1 MSTNLS
7 SLKEQMFAIHIID
20 QGISLHSEKFS
31 DFLNIDDVLVFG
43 FISALHSYT
52 YSLGDE
58 EVLSMDFGNAKF
70 LFRSLHDK
78 RLLVVIMKNSL
89 LQEQEQAMLNELA
102 TRYEF
107 IVSNKDISEIQS
119 LIDVKERLIP
129 LELVVEMR
137 RKGEK
142 KISSELISDAILI
155 PPPPITLTIPE
166 VKVEQFYLEGLVN
179 EEFLTETIM
188 DQIKKA
194 LSNFFLGYKKL
205 FIGLFV
211 IAKNNNLVT
220 FVFSRKPIDEIYPLI
235 QTVLA
240 NPIIRDKTL
249 DTDHDTPQKIEI
261 ENQKLWFLTNTVSK
275 HATRTVLFSLS
286 REELSSML
294 PHLRR
299 IMYFLKK
306 II

>member
-1 MSTNLS
+1 MSSNLL

-20 QGISLHSEKFS
+20 QGISLHSENFS

-52 YSLGDE
+52 YSIGDE
-58 EVLSMDFGNAKF
+58 EVLSMDFGKAKF
-70 LFRSLHDK
+70 LFKSLHDK
-78 RLLVVIMKNSL
+78 RLLVVIMKDSL
-89 LQEQEQAMLNELA
+89 PQEQEQAMLNELA

-119 LIDVKERLIP
+119 IIDVKERLIP

-137 RKGEK
+137 RKGERK
-142 KISSELISDAILI
+142 MSSGLISDEILI
-155 PPPPITLTIPE
+155 PPPLTLTIPE

-179 EEFLTETIM
+179 EEHLTETIT

-205 FIGLFV
+205 LMGLFV
-211 IAKNNNLVT
+211 IAKKNNLVT
-220 FVFSRKPIDEIYPLI
+220 FIFSRKPIDEIYPLI
-235 QTVLA
+235 QNVLA
-240 NPIIRDKTL
+240 NPVIRDKTL
-249 DTDHDTPQKIEI
+249 ETDHDTPQKIKIDDQE
-261 ENQKLWFLTNTVSK
+261 LWFLTNTVSK
-275 HATRTVLFSLS
+275 HAARTVLFSLS
-286 REELSSML
+286 RDELSSIL
-294 PHLRR
+294 PHLSR
-299 IMYFLKK
+299 IMHFLKK